1 MKQQSKFN
9 VIFTGLILF
18 LLFMIVGNNIFAQKS
33 KNVLVNINENSLGN
47 LKNAITSDNPGL
59 RKSGIYFAGKHSIKE
74 VSETLHEQLN
84 VEKDPSLK
92 VLIIRVLYIIENDK
106 YLDDFYYIARNDK
119 NIRVRK
125 MASAIYEA
133 IQVNN
138 SLNIVEK
145 VNNNGMLK

>member
-1 MKQQSKFN
+1 M
-9 VIFTGLILF
+9 LALF
-18 LLFMIVGNNIFAQKS
+18 LTVGVNNIFAQQS
-33 KNVLVNINENSLGN
+33 KNVLVTINENSLGN
-47 LKNAITSDNPGL
+47 LRNAIRSDNPGL
-59 RKSGIYFAGKHSIKE
+59 RKSGIYFAGKHAVKE

-84 VEKDPSLK
+84 IEKDPSLK

-106 YLDDFYYIARNDK
+106 YIDDFYYLARNDE
-119 NIRVRK
+119 NVRVRK

-145 VNNNGMLK
+145 ENNTGILK